1 MLTLNKMFVILI
13 RGKQKQAIKGKCSLK
28 TGEKYG
34 KNKTK
39 IFIYHGCSGGGRH
52 RSTHS
57 STYLL

>member
-34 KNKTK
+34 KNETK
-39 IFIYHGCSGGGRH
+39 IFIYNAVSY
-52 RSTHS
+52 THL
-57 STYLL
+57 TEGYQKIPLRQ

>member
-13 RGKQKQAIKGKCSLK
+13 RGKQKQAIKGKCSLE

-34 KNKTK
+34 KNETK
-39 IFIYHGCSGGGRH
+39 IFIYNGCSGGGRH